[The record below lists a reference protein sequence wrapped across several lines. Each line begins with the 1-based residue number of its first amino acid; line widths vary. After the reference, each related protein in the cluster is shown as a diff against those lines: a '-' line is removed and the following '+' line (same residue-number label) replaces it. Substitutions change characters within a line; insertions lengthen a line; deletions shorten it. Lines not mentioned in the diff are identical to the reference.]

1 VRPLWKLYVAHALV
15 HLSSGQGVTT
25 ITVKNVDVSPP
36 IVPPGSNFTLTI
48 ACDSG
53 EQPSTRLHMTKK
65 TDCTTR
71 AMP

>member
-1 VRPLWKLYVAHALV
+1 MRPLWKLYVAHALV

-48 ACDSG
+48 AGDSG
-53 EQPSTRLHMTKK
+53 E
-65 TDCTTR
+65 
-71 AMP
+71 